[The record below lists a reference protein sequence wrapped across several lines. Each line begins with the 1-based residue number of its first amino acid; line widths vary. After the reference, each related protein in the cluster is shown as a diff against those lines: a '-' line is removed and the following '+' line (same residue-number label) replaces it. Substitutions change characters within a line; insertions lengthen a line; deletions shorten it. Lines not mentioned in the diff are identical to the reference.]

1 MEKIII
7 GAVVGGL
14 AVYGFF
20 YLLRNNNNKNELE
33 NIETKKYDIL
43 KFSDVVLMAKELT
56 KETGIPE
63 NQNLVLLK
71 VNKDYIIT
79 FYNNTKSEIVEGKM
93 LQLQCNT
100 IDESLRLAFGNKDM
114 IIIEE

>member
-7 GAVVGGL
+7 GAAVGGL

-20 YLLRNNNNKNELE
+20 YMLNNNKKTES
-33 NIETKKYDIL
+33 IEIKKYDIL

-79 FYNNTKSEIVEGKM
+79 FYDNAKSEIVEGKT

-100 IDESLRLAFGNKDM
+100 IDESLRLAFGDKDM